1 MWAYGGFNL
10 KRNILKLLL
19 NNCFR
24 IYFVEII
31 GFEPMTSCMPCKR
44 SSQLSYTPILEEEA
58 NIRRMVELR
67 YWNFVIPTA

>member
-31 GFEPMTSCMPCKR
+31 AP
-44 SSQLSYTPILEEEA
+44 Q
-58 NIRRMVELR
+58 NINLIR
-67 YWNFVIPTA
+67 FH